1 MANYISIDG
10 GTTNTRIALVT
21 DGKIADSQKY
31 NIGAGAGAEGKKL
44 LESTIS
50 KGISEILDRNNLNS
64 GDIEKILASG
74 MITSEF
80 GLYLL
85 PHQPTPTGILQM
97 KENSAEVNLPHIS
110 DIPFVFMRGVKTK
123 CQSLETA
130 DMMRG
135 EETEL
140 MGIAKS
146 EYGKSVYALMG
157 SHTKMI
163 QTDAEGQIIDFV
175 TFLTGELCAATARNT
190 ILKNSFSLENCAPE
204 KDYLLKG
211 YEYCKE
217 KGINEALFKVRIL
230 KNLFSCTENQA
241 YSFFLGAI
249 LTCDAE
255 YALNSNAETVVVA
268 GTKPLR
274 NALVSILETKSSAKI
289 INLSDEEVENSV
301 VLGQIR
307 IYETSL

>member
-10 GTTNTRIALVT
+10 GTTNTRIALVVN
-21 DGKIADSQKY
+21 GKIIDSQKY
-31 NIGAGAGAEGKKL
+31 GVGAGAGAEGKKL
-44 LESTIS
+44 LESTVAQ
-50 KGISEILDRNNLNS
+50 GISEILERNNLAS
-64 GDIEKILASG
+64 KDIERILASG

-80 GLYLL
+80 GLHLL
-85 PHQPTPTGILQM
+85 PHQLTPTGIVQM
-97 KENSAEVNLPHIS
+97 KENSEEVNLPNIS
-110 DIPFVFMRGVKTK
+110 DIPFVFMRGVKTE

-140 MGIAKS
+140 MGIAKP

-163 QTDAEGQIIDFV
+163 KTDSEGKITDFV
-175 TFLTGELCAATARNT
+175 TFLTGELCAATAKNT
-190 ILKNSFSLENCAPE
+190 ILKNAFSLENCTPE
-204 KDYLLKG
+204 EEYLLKG

-241 YSFFLGAI
+241 YSFFMGVI

-255 YALNSNAETVVVA
+255 YALNSDAETVVVA
-268 GTKPLR
+268 GNKPLR
-274 NALVSILETKSSAKI
+274 NALVLILEEKSSAKI
-289 INLSDEEVENSV
+289 VNLSDEEVGNSV

-307 IYETSL
+307 IYETKL